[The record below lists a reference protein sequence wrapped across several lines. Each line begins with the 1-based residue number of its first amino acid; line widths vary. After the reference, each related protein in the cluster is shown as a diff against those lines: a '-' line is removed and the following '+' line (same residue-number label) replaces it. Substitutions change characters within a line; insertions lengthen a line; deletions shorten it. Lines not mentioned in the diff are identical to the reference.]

1 MPITL
6 EPLAERH
13 RKPVIDIFNHY
24 IEHEYAAYLENRLPY
39 EFFDMMLSVSKG
51 YPAAAVMDESGTV
64 AGYGF
69 LRAHSPMP
77 VFKRTAEVSY
87 FLHPDATG
95 KGTGARLLAHLE
107 EGAAKMG
114 LHVLLASIASPN
126 ERSILFHLKH
136 GFRECGR
143 LTGIAEKFGTKF
155 DIVWM
160 QKKI

>member
-1 MPITL
+1 MTITL

-39 EFFDMMLSVSKG
+39 EFFDMMLNVSKG
-51 YPAAAVMDESGTV
+51 FPAAAILGESGEV
-64 AGYGF
+64 VGYGF

-87 FLHPDATG
+87 FLHPEATG
-95 KGTGARLLAHLE
+95 KGTGARLLAYLE
-107 EGAAKMG
+107 EGAVKMG
-114 LHVLLASIASPN
+114 MRVLLASIASPN
-126 ERSILFHLKH
+126 ERSIQFHLKH
-136 GFRECGR
+136 GFTECGR
-143 LTGIAEKFGTKF
+143 FAGIAEKFGTRF

-160 QKKI
+160 QKNI